1 MLVIIARDKC
11 SRLLFLKVI
20 DEEKKL
26 NDIDIRGTVRWKGF
40 PKSSSSKVTFFMHF
54 FNRQML
60 KKWSF
65 LPQAFKPSCH
75 FIQMPFWNARL
86 APNVSKLAAE

>member
-1 MLVIIARDKC
+1 MLVKIARVKC
-11 SRLLFLKVI
+11 SSLFFLKVI

-26 NDIDIRGTVRWKGF
+26 NDIDIRGKVRWKGF

-65 LPQAFKPSCH
+65 LPQVFKPSCH
-75 FIQMPFWNARL
+75 FIQMPFWNSGQAT
-86 APNVSKLAAE
+86 NVTKLESE

>member
-11 SRLLFLKVI
+11 SSLLFLRVI

-26 NDIDIRGTVRWKGF
+26 NHIDIRGKVRWKGF

-65 LPQAFKPSCH
+65 LPQVLPSCH
-75 FIQMPFWNARL
+75 FIQMPFWNSGQVT
-86 APNVSKLAAE
+86 NITKLESE